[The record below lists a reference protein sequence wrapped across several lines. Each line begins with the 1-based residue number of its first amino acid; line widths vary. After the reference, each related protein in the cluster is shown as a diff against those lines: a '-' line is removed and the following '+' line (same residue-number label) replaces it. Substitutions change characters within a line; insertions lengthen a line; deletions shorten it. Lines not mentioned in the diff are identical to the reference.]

1 MRCLKI
7 VYVLLIII
15 IGFPIASHA
24 NGHDHWGKL
33 DQISDQALQLVKQE
47 RYEEAK
53 GMLDYF
59 SEEFLKVNNES
70 YSYSMDELRVIT
82 VTHDS
87 ALEAVTSTSLSL
99 DDRVKKVTQFRLV
112 IDAIRSEHQP
122 LWTEM
127 ESSIMTTFN
136 QMKETIVQGD
146 TQTYQNQLDQF
157 LSKYDMIHPSL
168 KVDVSPLTVQ
178 RLDSHV
184 SFLDSY
190 RNESLKGSTR
200 LQQMEQMELDLRTI
214 FDNMSEDEADPSLIW
229 VMISTGSAI
238 ILTLSY
244 VGWRKYK
251 GDNHRKIKQREFDDE
266 A

>member
-7 VYVLLIII
+7 VYVLMILI
-15 IGFPIASHA
+15 IGFPISSHA

-53 GMLDYF
+53 GMLNYF
-59 SEEFLKVNNES
+59 SDEFLKVNLDNQT
-70 YSYSMDELRVIT
+70 YSMDELRVIT

-87 ALEAVTSTSLSL
+87 ALEAVNSTSLTL
-99 DDRVKKVTQFRLV
+99 EDRVKKVTQFRLV

-127 ESSIMTTFN
+127 EYSIMTTFN
-136 QMKETIVQGD
+136 QMKETVVEGD
-146 TQTYQNQLDQF
+146 NQTYQNQLDSF
-157 LSKYDMIHPSL
+157 ISKYDMIHPSL

-190 RNESLKGSTR
+190 RNEALKTSTR

-214 FDNMSEDEADPSLIW
+214 FENMSEDDADPSLIW
-229 VMISTGSAI
+229 VMISTGSVI

-244 VGWRKYK
+244 VAWRKYK
-251 GDNHRKIKQREFDDE
+251 GDKHRRIKQRDLEE
-266 A
+266 

>member
-7 VYVLLIII
+7 VYVLMILI
-15 IGFPIASHA
+15 IGFPISSHA

-59 SEEFLKVNNES
+59 SEEFLKVNLDNQN
-70 YSYSMDELRVIT
+70 YSMDELRVIT
-82 VTHDS
+82 VTHDD
-87 ALEAVTSTSLSL
+87 ALEAINSTSLTL
-99 DDRVKKVTQFRLV
+99 EERVKSVTQFRLV

-127 ESSIMTTFN
+127 EYSIMTTFN
-136 QMKETIVQGD
+136 QMKETVVEGNN
-146 TQTYQNQLDQF
+146 QTYQNQLDQF
-157 LSKYDMIHPSL
+157 ISKYDMIHPSL

-178 RLDSHV
+178 RLDSHI

-190 RNESLKGSTR
+190 RNEGLKTSTR

-229 VMISTGSAI
+229 VMISTGSVI

-244 VGWRKYK
+244 VAWRKYK
-251 GDNHRKIKQREFDDE
+251 GDKHRRIKQRDLEE
-266 A
+266 